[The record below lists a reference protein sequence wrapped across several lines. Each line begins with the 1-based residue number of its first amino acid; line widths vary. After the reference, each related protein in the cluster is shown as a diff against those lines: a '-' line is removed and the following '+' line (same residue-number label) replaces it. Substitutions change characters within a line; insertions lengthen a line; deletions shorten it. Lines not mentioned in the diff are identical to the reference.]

1 MNHIELFAGCGG
13 LNLGLMDSGFK
24 LLMANEISPMAAE
37 TFSFNFFD
45 ENLLESPQTSEH
57 TLWISSNFPREEM
70 NRRLREDPRTY
81 PDKGGFCDLYEN
93 GKNLKGSLVVGSI
106 ITLNGWLKKN
116 PEALARIKDGFGS
129 GGVDLIS
136 GGPPCQSF
144 SLAGLR
150 EKNNEKN
157 HLPWA
162 FAEFAKMVQ
171 PKVVLLENVSGIL
184 RPFVERGTKYYA
196 WFEVAKTF
204 VDIGYIPLTLHI
216 NAKFVGVAQ
225 NRPRFILIGVRED
238 LFPKLKDTMNAEER
252 RLFASSEMFF
262 AKVRGGAIVSVED
275 LTVHDLNSGD
285 RTVQEEFTK
294 SFFSPLF
301 RHKAK
306 FVSVAEA
313 IGDLGEDRADASAF
327 VRKLNKRFNH
337 YLRHSWKFDWS
348 HRIILNQDRVKR
360 RFRLYQ
366 VLEKVDCYVKRD
378 IGAVLS
384 GKKTEIS
391 DTSWQ
396 SLKNYEFLQEDGN
409 FSMFRSKESFEA
421 FLMHHLTKKQ
431 IQRALVAED
440 PAPAALS
447 IPDDACHYQEL
458 RTLTAREMARIQ
470 SFPDN
475 FAFRSKMTTGGQ
487 SRRFEVPIYTQIGNA
502 VPVLLGQALGECV
515 KALITR
521 L

>member
-1 MNHIELFAGCGG
+1 
-13 LNLGLMDSGFK
+13 
-24 LLMANEISPMAAE
+24 
-37 TFSFNFFD
+37 
-45 ENLLESPQTSEH
+45 
-57 TLWISSNFPREEM
+57 
-70 NRRLREDPRTY
+70 
-81 PDKGGFCDLYEN
+81 
-93 GKNLKGSLVVGSI
+93 
-106 ITLNGWLKKN
+106 
-116 PEALARIKDGFGS
+116 
-129 GGVDLIS
+129 
-136 GGPPCQSF
+136 
-144 SLAGLR
+144 
-150 EKNNEKN
+150 
-157 HLPWA
+157 
-162 FAEFAKMVQ
+162 MVQ

-184 RPFVERGTKYYA
+184 RPFVEKGTKYYA
-196 WFEVAKTF
+196 WFEVAKSF
-204 VDIGYIPLTLHI
+204 VDIGYIPITLHI

-225 NRPRFILIGVRED
+225 NRPRFILIGVREA
-238 LFPKLKDTMNAEER
+238 LFSKLKDTLNAEER
-252 RLFASSEMFF
+252 RLFASSEKFF
-262 AKVRGGAIVSVED
+262 EKVRGGAIVSVED
-275 LTVHDLNSGD
+275 LTVHDLNSED

-294 SFFSPLF
+294 SFLAPLF
-301 RHKAK
+301 SHKAK

-313 IGDLGEDRADASAF
+313 IGDLGEDRAEASAF

-337 YLRHSWKFDWS
+337 YLRHSWKFDQS

-366 VLEKVDCYVKRD
+366 VLEKVDRYVKRD

-409 FSMFRSKESFEA
+409 FSVFRSKESFEA

-470 SFPDN
+470 SFPDS
-475 FAFRSKMTTGGQ
+475 FIFRSKMTTGGQ